1 MTGKSSFLIVEK
13 SRTGNMIGKLR
24 SEASTILCVGDS
36 MARVM
41 IGRISKSIRGINGQ
55 YAVS

>member
-24 SEASTILCVGDS
+24 SEESTILCVGDS

-41 IGRISKSIRGINGQ
+41 IGKISKGIRNIDGQ
-55 YAVS
+55 YAES